1 MRVKLYKD
9 ITTGNIYT
17 FTEVKQEYE
26 VSHNCEISVDNDT
39 MIQIIHENL
48 WSAGGNMEIIC
59 DNDPIIKW
67 CNDYAE
73 YMEADRYMTEEETEN
88 SIKEIYFA
96 ILNNDVMVEQ
106 IYTNLYEEYELSKR
120 LEELLGIESEV
131 R

>member
-9 ITTGNIYT
+9 ITTGYVYT

-26 VSHNCEISVDNDT
+26 ASNNCEISVDDDT
-39 MIQIIHENL
+39 MIQIIHENV

-59 DNDPIIKW
+59 DPIIKW

-73 YMEADRYMTEEETEN
+73 YMEADRYMTEEETED
-88 SIKEIYFA
+88 SIKEIYLA

-106 IYTNLYEEYELSKR
+106 IYTNLYEEDELSKR